1 MVNYDPID
9 HYCFLIQEAINEG
22 GSKIKEPHAGITSD
36 MSGRWTIKAFDTDKQ
51 NKKETPSLKEL
62 IYSNNMGAME
72 VFKFFEK
79 ATDDEKA
86 QLDTYINSGNQ
97 VAAWKLIEKVLGIK
111 FQGSGPWNN
120 A

>member
-1 MVNYDPID
+1 MKNFDPID
-9 HYCFLIQEAINEG
+9 RYCSEIQRLSEG
-22 GSKIKEPHAGITSD
+22 GSKIVGPHSHGITDD
-36 MSGRWTIKAFDTDKQ
+36 MSGRWTIKAFDTDKY
-51 NKKETPSLKEL
+51 NKKETPTLKEL
-62 IYSNNMGAME
+62 IYQNNMGAME